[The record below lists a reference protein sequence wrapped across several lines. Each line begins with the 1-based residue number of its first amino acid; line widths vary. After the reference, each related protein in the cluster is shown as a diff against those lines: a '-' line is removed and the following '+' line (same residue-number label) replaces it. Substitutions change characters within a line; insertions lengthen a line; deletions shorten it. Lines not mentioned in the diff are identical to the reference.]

1 MAVSEYWA
9 KHRQFMSGRHCALF
23 SSVCGAIVGLAVAVL
38 IGTGAFAQDRNRTPA
53 LSFYG
58 VPGHVEM
65 PSAFALPDGTF
76 AFSASATAGNVRRGN
91 LVFQITPRLTGV
103 FRYSYLRE
111 YLSSGESL
119 YDRSFDVRYL
129 IVTERTDGWRPA
141 ISVGLQD
148 IGGTGIFGAEYLVA
162 SKDFGPSIT
171 ASAGI
176 GWGRFGSHNS
186 FRNPLSIITD
196 KFDDRPGFTGIE
208 DTGRLA
214 LNRFFRGDAAVFLAV
229 DYQQT
234 ERLRWSLEYSSDAM
248 EEEVARLGFKYRT
261 PVNLGLDYAFRNG
274 GVLELALLH
283 GSTAVLGY
291 SVPLDPRKPRAPS
304 GNEPAPPAVSLGNDG
319 AVASWGRMPH
329 LSRQEK
335 LDAALQSQGIALKGI
350 RISGSTATVVV
361 SNLQWPASAQFWGR
375 TARVLTAELP
385 AGVTTFRIRSDIRGM
400 QVKEIVLTREDLEDL
415 EYAPDGAWQAYV
427 RADISDPAAVPDET
441 GTFGQGLTYKLRPY
455 FEPAV
460 FDPDNPLRF
469 DVGAEV
475 SGEWTPVRGF
485 YLSGA
490 IRQKVFGN
498 LDQSARVSDSIL
510 QRVRSEASL
519 YAKPD
524 GPRIPYLTAEYF
536 ARPARDFYGRVSFGL
551 LESMFGGVSAEVLWA
566 PQGKRYALGAELNYV
581 RQRDFDGFGFRDYS
595 VGTGHV
601 SGYYNLGGGF
611 NAQVD
616 AGRYLAGDW
625 GATVTMTRRF
635 ENGFSVGAF
644 FTLTDVSF
652 DDFGEG
658 SFDKGIT
665 ISLPLTWAT
674 RQPTKDRVGYTI
686 RPIQRDGGAR
696 LSVRNRLY
704 DLTREDRDG
713 ADGRRWA
720 RFWR

>member
-1 MAVSEYWA
+1 
-9 KHRQFMSGRHCALF
+9 MSDGCALF
-23 SSVCGAIVGLAVAVL
+23 RWVNGVMAGLAVAAL
-38 IGTGAFAQDRNRTPA
+38 SGTGACAEDRQRTPA

-76 AFSASATAGNVRRGN
+76 AFSANATAGNVRRGN

-103 FRYSYLRE
+103 FRYSYLRD
-111 YLSSGESL
+111 YLSNGESL
-119 YDRSFDVRYL
+119 YDRSFDMRYL

-148 IGGTGIFGAEYLVA
+148 VGGTGIFGAEYLVA
-162 SKDFGPSIT
+162 SKHFGPSVT

-186 FRNPLSIITD
+186 FRNPLSFITD
-196 KFDDRPGFTGIE
+196 KFNDRPGFTGLQ

-229 DYQQT
+229 DFQQT

-248 EEEVARLGFKYRT
+248 AQEAARLGFKYRT
-261 PVNLGLDYAFRNG
+261 PFNLGLDYAFGNG
-274 GVLELALLH
+274 SVLEVALLH

-291 SVPLDPRKPRAPS
+291 SVPLDPRRPRAPS
-304 GNEPAPPAVSLGNDG
+304 GAEPAPPAVAPGRADT
-319 AVASWGRMPH
+319 VASWGRVPDR
-329 LSRQEK
+329 SRQEK
-335 LDAALQSQGIALKGI
+335 LGAALQSQGIALQGI
-350 RISGSTATVVV
+350 HISGSTATVVV
-361 SNLQWPASAQFWGR
+361 SNLQWPSSAQFWGR
-375 TARVLTAELP
+375 TARALTAELP
-385 AGVTTFRIRSDIRGM
+385 ARVTTFRIRSDVRGM
-400 QVKEIVLTREDLEDL
+400 QVKEIVLTRQDLEDL

-427 RADISDPAAVPDET
+427 RADISDPAGVPDKT
-441 GTFGQGLTYKLRPY
+441 HAIGQGLTYRLRPY
-455 FEPAV
+455 FEPSV

-475 SGEWTPVRGF
+475 SGEWTPARGF

-490 IRQKVFGN
+490 VRQKVLGN
-498 LDQSARVSDSIL
+498 LDQSMRMSDSIL
-510 QRVRSEASL
+510 PRVRSEASL
-519 YAKPD
+519 YAKPG

-536 ARPARDFYGRVSFGL
+536 MRPAADFYGRVSLGL
-551 LESMFGGVSAEVLWA
+551 LEPMFGGISGEVLWA
-566 PQGKRYALGAELNYV
+566 PQGKRYAIGAEVNYV
-581 RQRDFDGFGFRDYS
+581 KQRSFDGLGFREYS

-644 FTLTDVSF
+644 FILTNVSF

-665 ISLPLTWAT
+665 ISLPLTWASG
-674 RQPTKDRVGYTI
+674 QPTRDRVGYTI

-696 LSVRNRLY
+696 LSVRNRLF